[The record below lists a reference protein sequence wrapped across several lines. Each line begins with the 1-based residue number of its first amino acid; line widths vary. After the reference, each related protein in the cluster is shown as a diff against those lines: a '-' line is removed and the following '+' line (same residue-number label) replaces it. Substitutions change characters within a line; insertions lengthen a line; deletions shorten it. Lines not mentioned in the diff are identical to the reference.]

1 MRNPFK
7 TAAVAV
13 SVVAAAAMLASPTAF
28 AKDDDSR
35 SEIHQGLK
43 QGDIKSL
50 SDILVISK
58 DRVVGE
64 VIEAEIDRKGGKW
77 IYDLELIDPQG
88 FKSKVKVDAKTGDV
102 VEGAKK
108 AQREER
114 RDERREER
122 R

>member
-1 MRNPFK
+1 L
-7 TAAVAV
+7 
-13 SVVAAAAMLASPTAF
+13 LASPNAF

-35 SEIHQGLK
+35 REIHQGIK

-58 DRVVGE
+58 DKVVGE

-77 IYDLELIDPQG
+77 LYELEVIDPEG
-88 FKSKVKVDAKTGDV
+88 LKSKVKVDAKTGDV
-102 VEGAKK
+102 VEGARK